1 MCECAAW
8 RVIGEIRL
16 TKLKLGDEYI
26 WSYYSSLE
34 ICSSINTEGRM
45 RISLCLSDN
54 IIIIIA
60 ITITIIITYHV
71 PSIKTVTKKIH
82 MAPDLRKHRV
92 SVKDKLKVN

>member
-71 PSIKTVTKKIH
+71 PSQCAKSIISNNS
-82 MAPDLRKHRV
+82 P
-92 SVKDKLKVN
+92 DKLYHSF